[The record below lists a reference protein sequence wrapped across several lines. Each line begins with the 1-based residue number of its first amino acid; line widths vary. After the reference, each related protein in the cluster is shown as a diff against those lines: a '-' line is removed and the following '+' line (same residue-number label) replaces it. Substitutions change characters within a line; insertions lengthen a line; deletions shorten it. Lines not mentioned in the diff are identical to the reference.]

1 MKTFITSIALMMLLT
16 AIPAAAQ
23 DITGRLVDESGN
35 PVAYAS
41 VVIISRPDSA
51 YMTGATTAEDG
62 RFTIPA
68 REGEEY
74 DLTASFIGYLDIRM
88 VCTASDL
95 GTLVM
100 KEDSE
105 MLDEV
110 VIIASRT
117 KYDATGY
124 TVNLKS
130 ADIAKGKS
138 TSDAL
143 AFLPNVEEGSFKIN
157 GIAVSEIYVDG
168 VKLTSLDELSNIP
181 AERIEQVKINYMAGV
196 RQDASMTGGIIDIT
210 LSRPPEG
217 GYYGSLSAGT
227 TATEPMPEPCST
239 TVTRT

>member
-1 MKTFITSIALMMLLT
+1 MKTFITSIALMILLT

-23 DITGRLVDESGN
+23 DITGRLVDESGD

-68 REGEEY
+68 RKGEEY

-95 GTLVM
+95 GTLVL
-100 KEDSE
+100 KEDTE

-110 VIIASRT
+110 IIIASRT

-143 AFLPNVEEGSFKIN
+143 GKSTSDALAFLPNVTK
-157 GIAVSEIYVDG
+157 
-168 VKLTSLDELSNIP
+168 
-181 AERIEQVKINYMAGV
+181 
-196 RQDASMTGGIIDIT
+196 
-210 LSRPPEG
+210 
-217 GYYGSLSAGT
+217 
-227 TATEPMPEPCST
+227 
-239 TVTRT
+239 